1 MNTIDQ
7 VNSFLPGFLTA
18 DGLAGIADEATGIIF
33 LIMLATTLIGGIIAC
48 NSKRLVRA
56 VAGLAM
62 CFIGVAAIY
71 YYLNS
76 PFVAMMQMLIYV
88 GAVCITIAFAIMLAA
103 PEESKK
109 VGFSGGSLSGPL
121 GLITAGLATMGMVGL
136 AMKTVFPVSPKV
148 NMGSV
153 KLIGVKLLTDY
164 SMVFELV
171 SIVLLIAI
179 LGSLVIARHGR
190 SK

>member
-1 MNTIDQ
+1 MNPTDASGI
-7 VNSFLPGFLTA
+7 LGFFTA
-18 DGLAGIADEATGIIF
+18 DGFAGYADAAAGIVF

-48 NSKRLVRA
+48 NSERLVRA
-56 VAGLAM
+56 VAGLAV

-88 GAVCITIAFAIMLAA
+88 GAVSIVIAFAIMLAA
-103 PEESKK
+103 PEENKK
-109 VGFSGGSLSGPL
+109 QGPAGPLSGPL
-121 GLITAGLATMGMVGL
+121 GLITAGLVTIGMIGL
-136 AMKTVFPVSPKV
+136 AVNTTFTVLPKV
-148 NMGSV
+148 NMGGV
-153 KLIGVKLLTDY
+153 KLIGAELLTSY

-179 LGSLVIARHGR
+179 IGSLVIARHGR

>member
-1 MNTIDQ
+1 MNPTDASGI
-7 VNSFLPGFLTA
+7 LGFFTA
-18 DGLAGIADEATGIIF
+18 DGFAGYADALAGIVF
-33 LIMLATTLIGGIIAC
+33 LIMIATTIIGGIIAC
-48 NSKRLVRA
+48 NAERLARA
-56 VAGLAM
+56 VAGLAL

-88 GAVCITIAFAIMLAA
+88 GAVCVTIAFAIMLAA
-103 PEESKK
+103 PEQSKK
-109 VGFSGGSLSGPL
+109 TGPPGALSGPL
-121 GLITAGLATMGMVGL
+121 GLVTAGLATFGMIGL
-136 AMKTVFPVSPKV
+136 ALNTDFTVIPKI

-153 KLIGVKLLTDY
+153 KLMGAELLTTY

-179 LGSLVIARHGR
+179 IGSLVLARHGR

>member
-1 MNTIDQ
+1 MNPTDASGI
-7 VNSFLPGFLTA
+7 LGFFTA
-18 DGLAGIADEATGIIF
+18 DGFAGYADALAGVVF
-33 LIMLATTLIGGIIAC
+33 LIMLAATLIGGIIAC
-48 NSKRLVRA
+48 SAERLVRA
-56 VAGLAM
+56 VTGLAL
-62 CFIGVAAIY
+62 CFVGVAAMY
-71 YYLNS
+71 YFLNS

-88 GAVCITIAFAIMLAA
+88 GAVCVTIAFAIMLAA

-109 VGFSGGSLSGPL
+109 NGPAGPLSGPL
-121 GLITAGLATMGMVGL
+121 GLVTAGLTTFGLIGL
-136 AMKTVFPVSPKV
+136 AVKSSFTVLPKT
-148 NMGSV
+148 NMGEV
-153 KLIGVKLLTDY
+153 KAIGVQLLTSY

>member
-1 MNTIDQ
+1 MNPTDA
-7 VNSFLPGFLTA
+7 SGFLGFFTA
-18 DGLAGIADEATGIIF
+18 DGFAGYADAAAGIVF
-33 LIMLATTLIGGIIAC
+33 LIMLATTIIGGIIAC
-48 NSKRLVRA
+48 NSERLVRA
-56 VAGLAM
+56 VAGLAV

-103 PEESKK
+103 PEDSKK
-109 VGFSGGSLSGPL
+109 TGPSGPLSGPL
-121 GLITAGLATMGMVGL
+121 GLVTAGLATIGMIGL
-136 AMKTVFPVSPKV
+136 ALNTSFVASPKS
-148 NMGSV
+148 NMGEI
-153 KLIGVKLLTDY
+153 KIIGVKLLTTY

-179 LGSLVIARHGR
+179 IGSLVIARHGR

>member
-1 MNTIDQ
+1 MNPTEW
-7 VNSFLPGFLTA
+7 SWMPGIFTA
-18 DGLAGIADEATGIIF
+18 EGFAGYADAAAGIVF
-33 LIMLATTLIGGIIAC
+33 LIMLATTIIGGIIAC
-48 NSKRLVRA
+48 NAERLVRA
-56 VAGLAM
+56 VAGLAV

-103 PEESKK
+103 PEDNKK
-109 VGFSGGSLSGPL
+109 QGPAGPLSGPL
-121 GLITAGLATMGMVGL
+121 GLVTAGLVTFGMIGL
-136 AMKTVFPVSPKV
+136 ALNTQFEVLPKI
-148 NMGSV
+148 NMGAI
-153 KLIGVKLLTDY
+153 KTIGAELLTTY

-179 LGSLVIARHGR
+179 IGSLVIGRHGR